1 MCAAQTPARHL
12 RESFRRT
19 VSIPRPT
26 HTHTCRLICIP
37 RSPLFIIVKETNH
50 IVGFATAL
58 LFAAGSVAGETIFDF
73 ADPASAF
80 ILESGKYVEPAE
92 AAKQLEAK
100 TDGLHVHLDAAK
112 MKPAPPW
119 CTLTVPDRLSKA
131 RPWLGQ
137 GVVLVMRKDPFRR
150 VTKAMAVNLTD
161 RDGETFQFLPRKIK
175 TNLADGTVSCSF
187 AFTEAGHGRPWGGGT
202 KANGRMDAPVRLTA
216 INAHY
221 SHDSGEG
228 EVVFVRLEEEAQAAK
243 VARPVRSVEPISVD
257 TTYPGAA
264 PFPGAKA
271 LTFTVS
277 PAFRGTATLVLSY
290 DSSGNAM
297 QGAMTN
303 LTASTTDGT
312 LRFPCD
318 LPRLSQFQFV
328 GLEFKPSAES
338 PKGPWKIVRAE
349 GTFEQTSAEAFRLDV
364 ETGNFL
370 HVVRAEKA
378 SERPVVT
385 IRNPAETPQT
395 WGTTLRFADVFDR
408 RFEIPFDRTLA
419 PGETVRIPVPWPLP
433 AKGMWYLT
441 ADVRGADGSTMAHES
456 RFAFIDLHERTP
468 IVDGP
473 KFRFGIHYHGI
484 RYLPDLVGPTI
495 DALVAAG
502 AKFTRTDYGFMF
514 GDVMP
519 HPDVTDWSKADDLLR
534 RLRNAGLSLDIIVQS
549 TPGWAVDPEIL
560 KARQSVRRTGCL
572 PSRPG
577 LLRDFCHA
585 IAARYGTQIDYYE
598 IGNEWDLVTTN
609 TLTHAE
615 AVRMQREAMEG
626 VHAGCPAACVTPN
639 GWASSTTS
647 GTVDWSRT
655 NPGLIERFAE
665 EPDLYDV
672 WALHCHG
679 SFDSY
684 VKSLQEK
691 FFPLRERT
699 GMKNKPWTSHETAM
713 TSFGDAELDVARTVW
728 AKTLYAWSWGS
739 RDYIWYNL
747 RATGWLEGGEPGYG
761 LITAGFRPRAGYA
774 AYAAL
779 TAIFQGLDADGRLIA
794 RHPLHLY
801 RFKGG
806 KDGFR
811 GIVLAGWDWGAE
823 TPHGVRV
830 RTDAARASISDHMGN
845 RSAVTIKDGVIELP
859 LDLNPKALL
868 LDSATTA
875 ILAD

>member
-1 MCAAQTPARHL
+1 M
-12 RESFRRT
+12 
-19 VSIPRPT
+19 
-26 HTHTCRLICIP
+26 
-37 RSPLFIIVKETNH
+37 KETNH
-50 IVGFATAL
+50 IFGCATAL
-58 LFAAGSVAGETIFDF
+58 LLAVGSVAGETIIDF
-73 ADPASAF
+73 ADPTNAF
-80 ILESGKYVEPAE
+80 NLESGKYLEPTE
-92 AAKQLEAK
+92 AATQLEAK
-100 TDGLHVHLDAAK
+100 TDGLHIHLDAAK
-112 MKPAPPW
+112 MKNTPRW
-119 CTLTVPDRLSKA
+119 CTLTVPHRLAKA

-137 GVVLVMRKDPFRR
+137 GVVLVMRKAPFRR
-150 VTKAMAVNLTD
+150 VTKAMAINLTD

-175 TNLADGTVSCSF
+175 TNLADGTVSCSYTF
-187 AFTEAGHGRPWGGGT
+187 NEADHSRPWGGGV
-202 KANGRMDAPVRLTA
+202 KANGRMDAPVRLTT

-221 SHDSGEG
+221 SHDCGEG
-228 EVVFVRLEEEAQAAK
+228 EVVFVRLEEETQAAT
-243 VARPVRSVEPISVD
+243 VARTVRSVEPISVD

-264 PFPGAKA
+264 PFPGAKS
-271 LTFTVS
+271 LTFMLS
-277 PAFRGTATLVLSY
+277 PAFRGTATLTLSH
-290 DSSGNAM
+290 DSRGNAM
-297 QGAMTN
+297 QGAITN
-303 LTASTTDGT
+303 LTARTTDGT

-318 LPRLSQFQFV
+318 LSRQSQFQFV
-328 GLEFKPSAES
+328 KLAFTPTVGTPE
-338 PKGPWKIVRAE
+338 GPWKIVRAE

-370 HVVRAEKA
+370 HIVRAEKA
-378 SERPVVT
+378 NERPAVT

-395 WGTTLRFADVFDR
+395 WQTLLRFSDVFDR
-408 RFEIPFDRTLA
+408 RFEIAFDRTLA
-419 PGETVRIPVPWPLP
+419 PSETVRIPVPWPLP

-441 ADVRGADGSTMAHES
+441 ADVRGADGSTMTHES
-456 RFAFIDLHERTP
+456 RFAYIDPHERSP
-468 IVDGP
+468 IVSKP

-484 RYLPDLVGPTI
+484 RYLPDLVDPTI

-519 HPDVTDWSKADDLLR
+519 RPDVHEWSMADDLLR
-534 RLRNAGLSLDIIVQS
+534 RLRDAGLSLDIIVQS
-549 TPGWAVDPEIL
+549 TPGWAVDPDIP
-560 KARQSVRRTGCL
+560 KSRRGSDGRQCL
-572 PSRPG
+572 PSKPG

-639 GWASSTTS
+639 GWARATTQNT
-647 GTVDWSRT
+647 GGWNWTRT
-655 NPGLIERFAE
+655 NPGLIERFAD

-679 SFDSY
+679 TFDSY
-684 VKSLQEK
+684 VESLQNQ

-699 GMKNKPWTSHETAM
+699 GMKKTPWTSHETAL
-713 TSFGDAELDVARTVW
+713 TSSGDAELEVARTVW
-728 AKTLYAWSWGS
+728 AKTLYAWSWGA

-747 RATGWLEGGEPGYG
+747 RATGWLEGDEPGYG

-774 AYAAL
+774 SFAAL
-779 TAIFQGLDADGRLIA
+779 TAIFQGLDADGRLIS

-801 RFKGG
+801 RFKGE

-811 GIVLAGWDWGAE
+811 GIVLAGWDWGGE
-823 TPHGVRV
+823 KPHGVCV
-830 RTDAARASISDHMGN
+830 RTDAARASVSDHMGN
-845 RSAVTIKDGVIELP
+845 RSTVTIKDGIIEFP

-875 ILAD
+875 SLAD